1 MSSSGVWE
9 TGGDDFENTITVGIS
24 RAISAASCSGP
35 DGIAVSVPSAS
46 LAKPISR
53 SSKGIGGI
61 DHRCF
66 ISTVQPNSSAARSHA
81 SSASFSIAASSPA
94 SRWRWSSSSSVRPA
108 TAVTTP
114 GSLLAPPVVQ

>member
-1 MSSSGVWE
+1 M
-9 TGGDDFENTITVGIS
+9 
-24 RAISAASCSGP
+24 
-35 DGIAVSVPSAS
+35 SVPSAS

-53 SSKGIGGI
+53 SSNGIGGI
-61 DHRCF
+61 DHRCLT
-66 ISTVQPNSSAARSHA
+66 STVQPNSSAARSHA
-81 SSASFSIAASSPA
+81 SSASASIAASSSA